1 MSEPLIPYLP
11 ILEIPLG
18 ISLDVPYVGHIEPS
32 ISSFGALTVLGVYLN
47 YILAA
52 KYAADRGLDAKKMD
66 EFFVWITVSGFVGGH
81 VFDALFYHPQMV
93 LDNPLHL
100 LMIWKG
106 LSSYG
111 GFLGALIGGMA
122 FKYAKREN
130 ILPYSDA
137 VGTAFTWGWV
147 FGRAGCAVVHDHPG
161 RLSDAWYAV
170 RYPAPDGVVGRYD
183 LGLYEFFLTIP
194 LAIVVTILWHRG
206 PRRPGFFV
214 GFICTAYAPVRFFL
228 DFLREDTAGSVPGD
242 PRYGGLTPAQWQ
254 SFGLLAMGIYFL
266 FYVARQNK
274 SFPPSEAAPV
284 VQR

>member
-1 MSEPLIPYLP
+1 MSEPLIPYIP

-18 ISLDVPYVGHIEPS
+18 ISLDLPYLGHVEPS
-32 ISSFGALTVLGVYLN
+32 ISSFGALTVLGVYFN

-66 EFFVWITVSGFVGGH
+66 DFFVWIMIFGFVGAH
-81 VFDALFYHPQMV
+81 VFDALFYYPQVV
-93 LDNPLHL
+93 LKNPLHL
-100 LMIWKG
+100 LLIWKG

-111 GFLGALIGGMA
+111 GFVGALIGGFA
-122 FKYAKREN
+122 FKYAKREK

-137 VGTAFTWGWV
+137 VGAAFTWGWV

-170 RYPAPDGVVGRYD
+170 RYPSHDGVIGRYD
-183 LGLYEFFLTIP
+183 LGLYEFLLTIP

-206 PRRPGFFV
+206 PRHSGFFV
-214 GFICTAYAPVRFFL
+214 GLICTAYAPVRFFL
-228 DFLREDTAGSVPGD
+228 DFLRDQPVGSMSND

-266 FYVARQNK
+266 FFIAKKTK
-274 SFPPSEAAPV
+274 SFSSHETA
-284 VQR
+284 